1 MITKDEVLSASP
13 QTNTESNKNETNNN
27 LQAEGN
33 DVKLQLTGNECQ
45 FNRPGVSDETLRKAG
60 IHRVTAD
67 EAFELCGLHKSGI
80 WIPYSDINGK
90 PVMVNGKPYG
100 RLRLDEP
107 TDNCK
112 YSQATNSG
120 SHAYLPFPFTKEF
133 KQGIDLFITEG
144 CFKCLS
150 LVETTEYKAVA
161 LPGLYGYAHGELL
174 PELKAA
180 LDFLKPSRVLFIG
193 DSDTCLNYRFSIA
206 AVKLAEL
213 IKPIP
218 LLLPRLPLNGPKGID
233 DLKESINHEI

>member
-1 MITKDEVLSASP
+1 MTTEQETLSASL
-13 QTNTESNKNETNNN
+13 QTNTESDKNETMIN
-27 LQAEGN
+27 LTAEGN
-33 DVKLQLTGNECQ
+33 AVKSQLSGNEYQ
-45 FNRPGVSDETLRKAG
+45 FNRPGIQDEFLIKARNR
-60 IHRVTAD
+60 HVNAE
-67 EAFELCGLHKSGI
+67 EALELCGLRKSGI
-80 WIPYSDINGK
+80 WIPYSDINGN
-90 PVMVNGKPYG
+90 PVIINGRPYG

-112 YSQATNSG
+112 YLQAPDSG
-120 SHAYLPFPFTKEF
+120 SHAYVPFPFIQEF

-150 LVETTEYKAVA
+150 LVEAQYQAVA
-161 LPGLYGYAHGELL
+161 LPGLFAYAHGELL

-218 LLLPRLPLNGPKGID
+218 LLLPRMPLNGPKGID
-233 DLKESINHEI
+233 DLKESLS

>member
-1 MITKDEVLSASP
+1 
-13 QTNTESNKNETNNN
+13 
-27 LQAEGN
+27 
-33 DVKLQLTGNECQ
+33 
-45 FNRPGVSDETLRKAG
+45 
-60 IHRVTAD
+60 VTAD

-120 SHAYLPFPFTKEF
+120 SHAYLPFPFIQEF
-133 KQGIDLFITEG
+133 KQGIDLFLTEG
-144 CFKCLS
+144 EFKNLS
-150 LVETTEYKAVA
+150 LVESSYQAVG

-218 LLLPRLPLNGPKGID
+218 LLLPRLPLNGTKGID
-233 DLKESINHEI
+233 DLKEALS

>member
-1 MITKDEVLSASP
+1 MKLKKEPSGSQRTG
-13 QTNTESNKNETNNN
+13 TEGCKIESEYN
-27 LQAEGN
+27 LQAECN
-33 DVKLQLTGNECQ
+33 DVKLPLNGNACQ
-45 FNRPGVSDETLRKAG
+45 FQRPGVSDEFLIKAG
-60 IHRVTAD
+60 IRRVTSD

-80 WIPYSDINGK
+80 WIQYYDIDGM
-90 PVMVNGKPYG
+90 PVIVNGKPYG

-112 YSQATNSG
+112 YLQAPNSG
-120 SHAYLPFPFTKEF
+120 CHAYLPFPFIQEF

-150 LVETTEYKAVA
+150 LAETTKYQAVA

-180 LDFLKPSRVLFIG
+180 LDFLKPSRLLFIG

-206 AVKLAEL
+206 AVKLAGM

-218 LLLPRLPLNGPKGID
+218 LFLPRLPLNGPKGLD
-233 DLKESINHEI
+233 DLKESLS